1 MRTVLAALET
11 AHEHHVVHRDV
22 TAQNILLDRAGGVKV
37 ADFGIARIGAADLTR
52 TGTMIGTCHYLSPEQ
67 AQGQAADSRSDLYG
81 AGVVLFEALTGRLPF
96 EGDSEVAVA
105 LKHVQEAPP
114 PPSSLVSGIPPA
126 LDAVVLTAL
135 AKAPG
140 QRFQTAAA
148 FDAALSGALRGEMP
162 AGTAAAEAAAPG
174 ATQVAGVPAPSMVAP
189 TTSAPPPLETQATRV
204 VPAGP
209 PTGETRLAPPAAAT
223 MVSAPAG
230 APGSHGVS
238 PAAADVAGRPAA
250 ARARPRRSGR
260 KLLVIVL
267 AVVLVAAAVGAAL
280 YAYAAGGV
288 SVPQVVGQTEAQA
301 KGAVREAGL
310 RPVTHR
316 AYIDGVD
323 KGVVARQRPGRGEL
337 DKGDKVDIWVSRGPL
352 HIPSPDLRGLAPDE
366 ARRAL
371 ADAGLS
377 GNDRKT
383 RSASVDVGLVARQQ
397 PKAGATVARGDTV
410 MYWVS
415 IGAPLVEVPDVVGL
429 SSGDAA
435 GALEDAGLT
444 VNVDLVAGLGEYPG
458 DVIGQDPEAGSTLE
472 SGSEVTIKVA
482 VF

>member
-1 MRTVLAALET
+1 M
-11 AHEHHVVHRDV
+11 
-22 TAQNILLDRAGGVKV
+22 
-37 ADFGIARIGAADLTR
+37 
-52 TGTMIGTCHYLSPEQ
+52 
-67 AQGQAADSRSDLYG
+67 
-81 AGVVLFEALTGRLPF
+81 LFETLTGRLPF

-105 LKHVQEAPP
+105 FKHVQEPPP

-174 ATQVAGVPAPSMVAP
+174 ATQVADAGAVHGGARD
-189 TTSAPPPLETQATRV
+189 TAPPPLETQATRV

-366 ARRAL
+366 ARQAL

-435 GALEDAGLT
+435 GALEDAGFT